1 MRTSL
6 RKSFERN
13 SAPILIFIHGLPRAT
28 VLIVLVGLMFIG
40 LVNTGILGFIALL
53 VVAIFIGW
61 LLLLSW
67 PLLEPRTRLLRALA
81 VLLVIVSAVVR
92 FLN

>member
-40 LVNTGILGFIALL
+40 LVNTGIIGFIALM
-53 VVAIFIGW
+53 VVATFIGW

-67 PLLEPRTRLLRALA
+67 PLLEPRPKLLRTLA